1 MYKALVS
8 FSGLVTATKGQEI
21 EIKDIEIAKDLLKAG
36 YIEEV
41 KQTKK
46 IEVAKE
52 VTEKKS
58 TKKK

>member
-21 EIKDIEIAKDLLKAG
+21 EIKDEYIIKDLKQAG
-36 YIEEV
+36 YIEEI
-41 KQTKK
+41 KK
-46 IEVAKE
+46 ETSKE

>member
-1 MYKALVS
+1 MYKALIS
-8 FSGLVTATKGQEI
+8 FTGIVTMAKGQEA
-21 EIKDIEIAKDLLKAG
+21 EIKDIEIAKDLLRAG